1 MSPTRYFDSL
11 GLFDYGGGGFH
22 CVWFD
27 EGDMQIFKERGL
39 WAVSCPASNAK
50 LASGVAPLCEFLDRG
65 INLALGTDG
74 ASSNNALDMFRE
86 MYLACVLQKLR
97 RGDAAACPA
106 GDLLYA
112 ACSAGARAMGLPD
125 CDSLAP
131 GKAADLAVI
140 DLKRPSMR
148 PLLAPA
154 QNLVYSGSKDC
165 VRLTMV
171 GGRILYENGEFH
183 VGDSVE
189 HIIAEAEKYTE
200 ELIQ

>member
-1 MSPTRYFDSL
+1 
-11 GLFDYGGGGFH
+11 
-22 CVWFD
+22 
-27 EGDMQIFKERGL
+27 MQVFKERGL

>member
-1 MSPTRYFDSL
+1 
-11 GLFDYGGGGFH
+11 
-22 CVWFD
+22 
-27 EGDMQIFKERGL
+27 MQVFKDRGL

>member
-1 MSPTRYFDSL
+1 
-11 GLFDYGGGGFH
+11 
-22 CVWFD
+22 
-27 EGDMQIFKERGL
+27 
-39 WAVSCPASNAK
+39 
-50 LASGVAPLCEFLDRG
+50 
-65 INLALGTDG
+65 
-74 ASSNNALDMFRE
+74 
-86 MYLACVLQKLR
+86 
-97 RGDAAACPA
+97 
-106 GDLLYA
+106 
-112 ACSAGARAMGLPD
+112 
-125 CDSLAP
+125 
-131 GKAADLAVI
+131 
-140 DLKRPSMR
+140 MR